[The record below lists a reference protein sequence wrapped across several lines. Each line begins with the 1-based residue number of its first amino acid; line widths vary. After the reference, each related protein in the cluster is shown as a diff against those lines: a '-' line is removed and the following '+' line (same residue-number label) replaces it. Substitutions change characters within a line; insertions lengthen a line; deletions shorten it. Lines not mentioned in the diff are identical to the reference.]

1 MGRKLLLSLVYLSS
15 GVGGHYREH
24 SDILHPLSEEEPPC
38 YNHSSSTLHLLP
50 QFPRGGGA
58 GQAVFIQLL
67 KIQL

>member
-24 SDILHPLSEEEPPC
+24 SDTLHPLSEEEPPC

-50 QFPRGGGA
+50 QFPQGA
-58 GQAVFIQLL
+58 EQAVFIQLL